1 MRRVAT
7 ATPGSWRPFLGLGGG
22 AASPKQGAAG
32 DSTGGANAAVSAAAA
47 GGGSA
52 KARTASGALGGGSL
66 RGRPTQTRGGSCAS
80 GGGGGGGGGS
90 TKRVALPSPSAKAHQ
105 VLPAEVVTT
114 TARSPKRAHS
124 ESRFNVSMRKITMT
138 SMRPDDGGGDGASW
152 RVRCRHFSASLFP
165 LRNPNGIFMIRWNCL
180 MLALVTFSA
189 ILIPLSLGFDAAVLT
204 STAMRATIIA
214 TELVFIWDVAL
225 GFSVGFIDRTGKMVM
240 DRELCHNHYLHG
252 WFALDAVGSLP
263 VECILSLVANVASDS
278 DTSNVTML
286 KLLRVAKAFRLVRLL
301 NLRALSDLQELGFL
315 SPSVARLGKLV
326 VSLLLAIHS
335 VACVYWGVANSVDPL
350 FQVLTGAFSVFCL
363 LATHSSTRFP
373 LALGELRRPA
383 LPDGVEPAARVPRRA
398 GAG

>member
-1 MRRVAT
+1 M
-7 ATPGSWRPFLGLGGG
+7 
-22 AASPKQGAAG
+22 
-32 DSTGGANAAVSAAAA
+32 
-47 GGGSA
+47 
-52 KARTASGALGGGSL
+52 
-66 RGRPTQTRGGSCAS
+66 
-80 GGGGGGGGGS
+80 
-90 TKRVALPSPSAKAHQ
+90 
-105 VLPAEVVTT
+105 PAEVAT
-114 TARSPKRAHS
+114 TATTVRSPSPRAQS
-124 ESRFNVSMRKITMT
+124 RSRFSLSMRKITMT
-138 SMRPDDGGGDGASW
+138 SIRPDDGGGDGAGW

-165 LRNPNGIFMIRWNCL
+165 LRNPNGSFMIRWNCL

-225 GFSVGFIDRTGKMVM
+225 GFSVGFTDRTGKMVM
-240 DRELCHNHYLHG
+240 DSELCHNHYLHG

-335 VACVYWGVANSVDPL
+335 VACVCVMLCSRARSLLTSAFSFLFLLKNNSLLVSHSLLLLSTKPG
-350 FQVLTGAFSVFCL
+350 TGASR
-363 LATHSSTRFP
+363 TPSTRSSRRSG
-373 LALGELRRPA
+373 ARRPITSTCR
-383 LPDGVEPAARVPRRA
+383 ARTS
-398 GAG
+398 